1 MSDQFDYESKVWGA
15 HEVGTSPRYLGALR
29 LHYCLADLNK
39 VQGRVLEIGCG
50 GGAMVRAIKE
60 YRPDLE
66 VHGCD
71 ISLSAIRAARYRD
84 RGILYSAG
92 DAYHLPYPD
101 DYFSAVMV
109 FDVLEHL
116 EDPSRAIDEILPIL
130 KPDGLFHVFS
140 PIEGSLFTLHGL
152 ASRMG
157 WCAKEQYGGH
167 IQRFTLPDLHK
178 LIEEKGFV
186 VSNERWSSHLFNQM
200 IDVAFFT
207 ALSVR
212 GRNVPT
218 SIESY
223 LDANGN
229 GFFPKFIK
237 LVKTLVAT
245 ISYFESKLLWKLP
258 GSGIHLSCIKGE
270 IRYG

>member
-1 MSDQFDYESKVWGA
+1 MTDQFNYESKVWGA
-15 HEVGTSPRYLGALR
+15 HEVGISPRYLGALR
-29 LHYCLADLNK
+29 LHYCLEDLDK

-71 ISLSAIRAARYRD
+71 ISLSAIQVARR
-84 RGILYSAG
+84 RNGGILYSAG
-92 DAYHLPYPD
+92 DAYRLPYPD
-101 DYFSAVMV
+101 DYFSAIFI

-116 EDPSRAIDEILPIL
+116 EEPNRAMGAIFQIL
-130 KPDGLFHVFS
+130 KTGGLFHLYTPV
-140 PIEGSLFTLHGL
+140 EGSLLTLHGL

-157 WCAKEQYGGH
+157 WRAKEHYGGH
-167 IQRFTLPDLHK
+167 IQRFTMPDLQE

-186 VSNERWSSHLFNQM
+186 IRTERWSSHLFNQV

-212 GRNVPT
+212 GKNIPT
-218 SIESY
+218 SVESY
-223 LDANGN
+223 LDETGN
-229 GFFPKFIK
+229 GFFPTFVRIA
-237 LVKTLVAT
+237 KTLVAAL
-245 ISYFESKLLWKLP
+245 SYYESKLLWKLP
-258 GSGIHLSCIKGE
+258 GSGVHLSCYKGE
-270 IRYG
+270 TKDE